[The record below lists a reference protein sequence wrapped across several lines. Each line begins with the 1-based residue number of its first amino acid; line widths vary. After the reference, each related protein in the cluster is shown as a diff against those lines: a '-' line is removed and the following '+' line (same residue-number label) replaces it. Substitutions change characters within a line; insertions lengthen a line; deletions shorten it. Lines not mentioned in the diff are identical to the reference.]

1 MKRKDYMAVLLSR
14 RIINKSFCAT
24 ANIQLPKFRFNEGLN
39 PLKMSPTSWFVL
51 FTVNCVRLYF
61 GLLVCLSKYT
71 QIAVWVPRFHTT
83 SFNQV
88 WSSYVIVP
96 RSFLLS
102 DGDTE
107 HLMVRE
113 TSFSKGA
120 IIDMQM
126 LLKVK
131 MLFWYW

>member
-1 MKRKDYMAVLLSR
+1 MMIRSEKKDYMTVLLSR
-14 RIINKSFCAT
+14 KIINKSFCAT
-24 ANIQLPKFRFNEGLN
+24 ANIPLPKFRSKEGLN

-51 FTVNCVRLYF
+51 FTVHCVRLYF

-96 RSFLLS
+96 TSFWLS

-107 HLMVRE
+107 HLIAVE

-120 IIDMQM
+120 ILDMQDAS
-126 LLKVK
+126 
-131 MLFWYW
+131 

>member
-1 MKRKDYMAVLLSR
+1 MMIRSEKKRLNDCASFQKDH
-14 RIINKSFCAT
+14 KSFCAT
-24 ANIQLPKFRFNEGLN
+24 ANIPLPKFRSKEGLN

-96 RSFLLS
+96 TSFLLS

-107 HLMVRE
+107 HLIVVE

-120 IIDMQM
+120 ILDMQDAS
-126 LLKVK
+126 
-131 MLFWYW
+131 